1 MGIGD
6 ESTVLDSERFLH
18 QESRS
23 GCEDESRVPHN
34 TLSAETHHVRIFYPF
49 HPLHGLNLQV
59 VRKPKRG
66 DGAVSI
72 RDPAGKRLKIPV
84 WMLTPEA
91 SHVQI
96 VEQPLLS
103 KEALVS
109 LTCLIAPVLDITN
122 HNLPQTVVDGCKG
135 GQCGAATTSGSD
147 DTEGTRE
154 RADRSTNRTD
164 RFDGA
169 HSGRGFSNRRRRNR

>member
-1 MGIGD
+1 VRKSNACGLEKGHHRARHN
-6 ESTVLDSERFLH
+6 E
-18 QESRS
+18 
-23 GCEDESRVPHN
+23 CEGAGNHAHN

-164 RFDGA
+164 RSDGA

>member
-1 MGIGD
+1 
-6 ESTVLDSERFLH
+6 
-18 QESRS
+18 
-23 GCEDESRVPHN
+23 HN
-34 TLSAETHHVRIFYPF
+34 TLSTETHHVRIFYPF

-84 WMLTPEA
+84 WMITPDA

-103 KEALVS
+103 KEALLS
-109 LTCLIAPVLDITN
+109 LTSLIAPVMDITN
-122 HNLPQTVVDGCKG
+122 HNLPQTIVDGWRG

-147 DTEGTRE
+147 DTEGTRD
-154 RADRSTNRTD
+154 RAGRTTNRTD
-164 RFDGA
+164 RSDGA
-169 HSGRGFSNRRRRNR
+169 HPGHGFSSRRRKNR